1 MGDSLLTGS
10 NEIGLAF
17 GEALAPDS
25 DGLAKPI
32 AVERRPEPGR
42 VAGCS
47 RMRRE
52 GPRPVSRGSWPGF
65 LDGEE
70 APARCSGPGLVR
82 HSAAAGS

>member
-17 GEALAPDS
+17 GEALAPDG
-25 DGLAKPI
+25 DGFAKPT
-32 AVERRPEPGR
+32 AVERRLEPGR
-42 VAGCS
+42 GGCCA
-47 RMRRE
+47 MRRE

-70 APARCSGPGLVR
+70 APAR
-82 HSAAAGS
+82 